1 MPCQEVFVS
10 IDSLVL
16 DQNLFV
22 ISINVV
28 LVSQVM
34 KLFLTPSESIRWAI
48 FLGTATAFEHES
60 ACLALFAD
68 QNACPQ
74 LFADVVFQ
82 YPAKKHPMHQPM
94 YDILAGPPLL
104 PTSFVRPLDRNVSPQ
119 LFADFVF
126 IHLDKHIIHTWNEI
140 AD

>member
-1 MPCQEVFVS
+1 MLSCHFFTEKTSYHTVGPQLFADFVFS
-10 IDSLVL
+10 
-16 DQNLFV
+16 
-22 ISINVV
+22 
-28 LVSQVM
+28 
-34 KLFLTPSESIRWAI
+34 T
-48 FLGTATAFEHES
+48 
-60 ACLALFAD
+60 CLALLAD
-68 QNACPQ
+68 HNACPQ